1 MTGCDTVVT
10 LSHSLSLCEIP
21 HRPGRRLRGL
31 VGVARIFRQRRPNG
45 VCHITGVKEDFM
57 SEDKRVAIVTGAA
70 RGIGRGIAER
80 LGRDGLH
87 VIVADLPGASEG
99 IAETVSTIEAAG
111 GAATGATVDVA
122 NEDSVDALVAEAVAA
137 GGKLDV
143 FVANAGIAQV
153 ETLLDY
159 STADF
164 EKIFDV
170 NVKGVFFSYRAAA
183 KQFIAQ
189 GTGGKIVGAAS
200 IVAFRPFALLGPYSA
215 TKWAVRGLTQAAAM
229 EWAEHGITVNA
240 YGPGIVG
247 TAMWDLIDEKLG
259 AKQGLE
265 KGEALAENAKSILL
279 GRVSVPDDVAR
290 MVSFLAS
297 EDSDYVTGQTLLVD
311 GGIQFS

>member
-1 MTGCDTVVT
+1 
-10 LSHSLSLCEIP
+10 
-21 HRPGRRLRGL
+21 
-31 VGVARIFRQRRPNG
+31 
-45 VCHITGVKEDFM
+45 M
-57 SEDKRVAIVTGAA
+57 SDDKRVAIVTGAA

-87 VIVADLPGASEG
+87 VIVADLPFAEEG

-111 GAATGATVDVA
+111 GTATGATVDVA
-122 NEDSVDALVAEAVAA
+122 DEASVEALVASAVAA

-143 FVANAGIAQV
+143 FIANAGIAQV

-159 STADF
+159 SVEDF

-259 AKQGLE
+259 AKQGLQ

>member
-1 MTGCDTVVT
+1 
-10 LSHSLSLCEIP
+10 
-21 HRPGRRLRGL
+21 
-31 VGVARIFRQRRPNG
+31 
-45 VCHITGVKEDFM
+45 M
-57 SEDKRVAIVTGAA
+57 SEDQRVAIVTGAA

-87 VIVADLPGASEG
+87 VIVADLPRAEEG
-99 IAETVSTIEAAG
+99 IAETVSSIEAAG
-111 GAATGATVDVA
+111 GTATGATVDVA
-122 NEDSVDALVAEAVAA
+122 DEASVDALVASAVAA

-143 FVANAGIAQV
+143 FIANAGIAQV

-159 STADF
+159 SVEDF

-259 AKQGLE
+259 AKQGLQ

-290 MVSFLAS
+290 MVSFLSS